1 MFSYNDQEY
10 QLLQLDNWTKQE
22 TDHLFDLCRQ
32 FDLRF
37 TVIQDRWDVTRFSK
51 RSIEDL
57 KERYYDICN
66 IINKVKLENNNF
78 CFVGKNKIYVLILGK
93 AYRRTRAEEYCL

>member
-1 MFSYNDQEY
+1 MQQVHIFSYTEPEY
-10 QLLQLDNWTKQE
+10 QQHLQLDNWSKQE

-37 TVIQDRWDVTRFSK
+37 TVIQDRWDSTKFSK
-51 RSIEDL
+51 RTIEDL

-66 IINKVKLENNNF
+66 LLNKVRK
-78 CFVGKNKIYVLILGK
+78 YS
-93 AYRRTRAEEYCL
+93 

>member
-1 MFSYNDQEY
+1 MYTEQEY
-10 QLLQLDNWTKQE
+10 QQHLHFDNWSKQE
-22 TDHLFDLCRQ
+22 TDHLFDLCRR

-37 TVIQDRWDVTRFSK
+37 TVIQDRWDSARFPK

-66 IINKVKLENNNF
+66 LLNKVTYF
-78 CFVGKNKIYVLILGK
+78 PYI
-93 AYRRTRAEEYCL
+93 

>member
-1 MFSYNDQEY
+1 MINCISRFLIAKIFYFQQVHVFSYNDQEY

-66 IINKVKLENNNF
+66 ILNKVK
-78 CFVGKNKIYVLILGK
+78 
-93 AYRRTRAEEYCL
+93 